1 MNRKYF
7 ELLMEGQFDLIKGFV
22 LGFLEGKGIRESAV
36 FAREHHVKGDRE
48 LKHVLRVLT
57 GKEDQVRVLVDEG
70 VCQPLM
76 ESLANTREALPLRLV
91 SAREISGAHAVFTYE
106 AYAKEMG
113 NELKALFAHPPEGV
127 SVVDYEPEEKVEPE
141 GKGIEA
147 YAPLH
152 HYEIKAKGRI
162 TGAARP
168 LIDFYDKLEQHPL
181 VTLEEIVLEFR

>member
-7 ELLMEGQFDLIKGFV
+7 ELVVEGQFDLVKGFV
-22 LGFLEGKGIRESAV
+22 LGFLEGKGIRESAM
-36 FAREHHVKGDRE
+36 FAREHHVKGDSD
-48 LKHVLRVLT
+48 LKHALRVLT
-57 GKEDQVRVLVDEG
+57 GKEDQARVLVDEG
-70 VCQPLM
+70 VCQSLRD
-76 ESLANTREALPLRLV
+76 SLANVREALPLRLV
-91 SAREISGAHAVFTYE
+91 STREISGAHAVFTYE

-113 NELKALFAHPPEGV
+113 DELKALFANPPEGV
-127 SVVDYEPEEKVEPE
+127 SVADYEPEEKVEPE

-162 TGAARP
+162 TGAVRP

-181 VTLEEIVLEFR
+181 VALEEIALEFR

>member
-7 ELLMEGQFDLIKGFV
+7 ELIMEGQFDLIKGFV
-22 LGFLEGKGIRESAV
+22 LGFLEGKGTRESAV
-36 FAREHHVKGDRE
+36 FAREHHVKGDRDV
-48 LKHVLRVLT
+48 KHVLRVLT

-70 VCQPLM
+70 ACQSLS
-76 ESLANTREALPLRLV
+76 ESLANVREELPLRLV
-91 SAREISGAHAVFTYE
+91 STREISGAHAVFTYE

-113 NELKALFAHPPEGV
+113 DELKALFANPPEGV
-127 SVVDYEPEEKVEPE
+127 SVADYEPEEKVEPE

-152 HYEIKAKGRI
+152 HYESKAKGRI
-162 TGAARP
+162 TGAVRP
-168 LIDFYDKLEQHPL
+168 LIDFYDKLQQHPL

>member
-7 ELLMEGQFDLIKGFV
+7 ELVVEGQFDLVKGFV
-22 LGFLEGKGIRESAV
+22 LGFLEGKGIRQSAM

-57 GKEDQVRVLVDEG
+57 GKQDQARVLVDEN
-70 VCQPLM
+70 VCQSLG
-76 ESLANTREALPLRLV
+76 ESLANVREALPLRLV
-91 SAREISGAHAVFTYE
+91 STREISGAHAGFTYE

-113 NELKALFAHPPEGV
+113 DELKALFVNPPEGV
-127 SVVDYEPEEKVEPE
+127 AVADYESEEKVEPE

-162 TGAARP
+162 TGAVGP
-168 LIDFYDKLEQHPL
+168 LIDFYDKLEQNPL
-181 VTLEEIVLEFR
+181 VALEEIVLEFR